1 MATAP
6 NVEVEAAKFLLKLIQ
21 ESPDEP
27 AKLATKLYVICQHMK
42 LSGKE
47 QSLPYQVISRS
58 LETVIKRH
66 NLDINTLKTS
76 NGGL

>member
-1 MATAP
+1 MATAT

-42 LSGKE
+42 LSGKGA
-47 QSLPYQVISRS
+47 VITISS
-58 LETVIKRH
+58 NIKILG
-66 NLDINTLKTS
+66 NCYKST
-76 NGGL
+76 